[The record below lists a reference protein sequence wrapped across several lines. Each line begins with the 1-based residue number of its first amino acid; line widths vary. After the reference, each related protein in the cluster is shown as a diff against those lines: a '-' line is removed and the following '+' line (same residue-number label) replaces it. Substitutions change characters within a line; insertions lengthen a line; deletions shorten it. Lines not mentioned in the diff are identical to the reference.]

1 MDEPIVALPV
11 IAMLGVFAPFVISL
25 LKNANAPPLVNQVV
39 ALVVC
44 FLFAALSV
52 GLTGGFVSW
61 TAPDIIA
68 AAGAIFVVAQSI
80 YRLFFSTS
88 LEPLNERL
96 ESVLWGPPR
105 ASPEHP
111 LLE

>member
-1 MDEPIVALPV
+1 MDDPFIALPV
-11 IAMLGVFAPFVISL
+11 IAMLGVIAPFVISV
-25 LKNANAPPLVNQVV
+25 LKSANAPPLVNQLV

-44 FLFAALSV
+44 VAFAALSV

-61 TAPDIIA
+61 TMPDIIA
-68 AAGAIFVVAQSI
+68 ATGAIFVVAQSI
-80 YRLFFSTS
+80 YRLFFATA

-96 ESVLWGPPR
+96 ESILWGPPKNQPR
-105 ASPEHP
+105 HP